1 MDPSEMPI
9 PTDPLIL
16 NSQDRRHRDQN
27 FAVARFTRRLWFSSP
42 LILMLAEGLSI
53 SVVSFRKGCR
63 PWLLPS
69 YLEAALWRYRRP
81 TIANCCALCRCAEA
95 ISFRRGQAR
104 RTMTF
109 LQVPKT
115 LSRDS

>member
-16 NSQDRRHRDQN
+16 NSQDRRHRDQD

-69 YLEAALWRYRRP
+69 YLEAALWRHRRP
-81 TIANCCALCRCAEA
+81 TIANCCALW
-95 ISFRRGQAR
+95 RRPT
-104 RTMTF
+104 RTPIRIK
-109 LQVPKT
+109 LKKPGK
-115 LSRDS
+115 LSD

>member
-1 MDPSEMPI
+1 MPI

-16 NSQDRRHRDQN
+16 NSQDRRHRDQD

-69 YLEAALWRYRRP
+69 YLEARSGGIEGQQSPIAVPFGGALPGRRS
-81 TIANCCALCRCAEA
+81 A
-95 ISFRRGQAR
+95 S
-104 RTMTF
+104 
-109 LQVPKT
+109 
-115 LSRDS
+115 S

>member
-1 MDPSEMPI
+1 MPI

-42 LILMLAEGLSI
+42 LILMLTEGLSI

-63 PWLLPS
+63 PWCPLS
-69 YLEAALWRYRRP
+69 
-81 TIANCCALCRCAEA
+81 LCRSDFFSARPGTTHDD
-95 ISFRRGQAR
+95 ISASAKNSVAGF
-104 RTMTF
+104 MTS
-109 LQVPKT
+109 QDPVP
-115 LSRDS
+115 

>member
-16 NSQDRRHRDQN
+16 NSQDRRHRDQD

-53 SVVSFRKGCR
+53 
-63 PWLLPS
+63 L
-69 YLEAALWRYRRP
+69 A
-81 TIANCCALCRCAEA
+81 
-95 ISFRRGQAR
+95 
-104 RTMTF
+104 
-109 LQVPKT
+109 
-115 LSRDS
+115 